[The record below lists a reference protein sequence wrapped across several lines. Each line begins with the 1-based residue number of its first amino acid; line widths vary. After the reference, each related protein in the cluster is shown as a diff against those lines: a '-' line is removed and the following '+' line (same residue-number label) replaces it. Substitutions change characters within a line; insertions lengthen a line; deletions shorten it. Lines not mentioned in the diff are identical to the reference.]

1 MTSLM
6 LGFERLNRIFNE
18 VATLA
23 TNYPPYNVA
32 KIGDNKYL
40 IEMAVAGFGKN
51 DIEVTL
57 EDNRLVIT
65 GKSSANNDG
74 MEFLFQGLAKR
85 DFKKQFS
92 VVDTVT
98 VENAELVNG
107 VLKIWLENL
116 IPAPKTKKIEVKTK

>member
-6 LGFERLNRIFNE
+6 LGFERLNQIFNE
-18 VATLA
+18 VAALTS
-23 TNYPPYNVA
+23 NYPPYNVV
-32 KIGDNKYL
+32 KTGENKYL

-57 EDNRLVIT
+57 ENNRLIIS
-65 GKSSANNDG
+65 GKSSANTDG

-116 IPAPKTKKIEVKTK
+116 IPAAKSKKIEVKTK